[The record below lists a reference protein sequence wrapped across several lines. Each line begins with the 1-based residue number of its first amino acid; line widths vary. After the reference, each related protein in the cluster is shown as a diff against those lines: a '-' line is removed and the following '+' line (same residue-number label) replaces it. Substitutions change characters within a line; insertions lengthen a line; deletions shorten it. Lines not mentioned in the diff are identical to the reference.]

1 MSSQRT
7 SLTDIKS
14 SGKAMQELV
23 SLYTIYPWRAE
34 VKLDTHATAVASKSG
49 AMAAK
54 STRRV
59 KEEEGGSKASK
70 KIKRTERRGSSG
82 PRFRSREQCSHPGA
96 KRHDL

>member
-23 SLYTIYPWRAE
+23 SLNTIYTWRTE
-34 VKLDTHATAVASKSG
+34 VKLETHATVVASKSG

-54 STRRV
+54 STRKVRN
-59 KEEEGGSKASK
+59 
-70 KIKRTERRGSSG
+70 RM
-82 PRFRSREQCSHPGA
+82 
-96 KRHDL
+96 